1 MLVFQFQV
9 LVIRFKSAAPNTTE
23 TVGRPSLPA
32 GAANSSVQPLQTS
45 AQLQQEAFG
54 T

>member
-23 TVGRPSLPA
+23 TVGGPSLPA
-32 GAANSSVQPLQTS
+32 GAANSSVQTS